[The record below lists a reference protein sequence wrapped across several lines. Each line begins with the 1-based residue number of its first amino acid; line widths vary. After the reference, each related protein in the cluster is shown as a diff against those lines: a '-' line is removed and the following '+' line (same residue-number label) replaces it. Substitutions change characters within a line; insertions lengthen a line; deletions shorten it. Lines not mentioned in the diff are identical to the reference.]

1 MSSIMD
7 DGKTAQRVVIQTI
20 FVVQICLVLVIF
32 SLIGLGYWLENGLL
46 VTLGFCQENDPCR
59 DRGFGFFWFS
69 FLAGC
74 VGASLGALKRIRGDA
89 QFAVELAQSRITT
102 LMPVLYGG
110 LMAGVAYLLFM
121 SGILSGDGGNGLLTT
136 NLFPNFTAATA
147 ARASLSEY
155 LAMRPTTMADAG
167 KLTVWCF
174 LAGYSERFVAGILGQ
189 LEQRTARSEE
199 RP

>member
-1 MSSIMD
+1 MSITMD
-7 DGKTAQRVVIQTI
+7 DTRASQRVVIQTI
-20 FVVQICLVLVIF
+20 FVVQIGLVLVIF
-32 SLIGLGYWLENGLL
+32 LLIGLGYWLENGLL
-46 VTLGFCQENDPCR
+46 VSLGLCQQAEPCSNK
-59 DRGFGFFWFS
+59 GFGFFWFS

-74 VGASLGALKRIRGDA
+74 VGASLGALKRIRSDP
-89 QFAVELAQSRITT
+89 QFAVELAQSRIAT

-136 NLFPNFTAATA
+136 NLFPNFSAASA

-155 LAMRPTTMADAG
+155 LAMRPATMADAG
-167 KLTVWCF
+167 KLIVWCF

-189 LEQRTARSEE
+189 LEQKATRTEEE
-199 RP
+199 R